1 MLRKTSG
8 FFILSEISG
17 PKRYMLTDIILT
29 LPFASLISFIAL
41 APLFAPK
48 WWEKHYAKISLGLG
62 FMMLAYYLF
71 IEQEPEPVLHSLHEY
86 FSFIV
91 LIGSLFVVSGGI
103 SIVTKDQTNPLEN
116 VLFLFSGAV
125 IANLVG
131 TTGAS
136 MLFIRPWIRM
146 NKQRISAYHIVFFI
160 FIISNVGGSL
170 TPIGD
175 PPLFLGFLKGIPF
188 FWLIT
193 KTFPMWCVGVG
204 LLLLVFYFIDR
215 RNFQRLPVKE
225 KRLIN
230 KTEEWKFE
238 GAANIL
244 FLLIILA
251 AVFITTYPLLREM
264 VILTAA
270 AASYVTTKKSI
281 HQFNHFSFHPIQEVA
296 ILFAGIFITMIPALQ
311 ILQQHAKT
319 MSDLTPAFFYWN
331 AGILSSILD
340 NAPTYLSFFSVAVGN
355 VQTNNEPVS
364 VLLMSGQFKNYIIA
378 ISIGSVFFGANTYIG
393 NGPNFMVKSIAEH
406 YHVPMPSFLHFITRY
421 TLPIM
426 LPMLAVIWYLFFT

>member
-1 MLRKTSG
+1 M
-8 FFILSEISG
+8 I
-17 PKRYMLTDIILT
+17 PDIVLI
-29 LPFASLISFIAL
+29 LPFAVLILFIAL

-48 WWEKHYAKISLGLG
+48 WWEKHYSKFSFGLG
-62 FMMLAYYLF
+62 FIILVYYLF
-71 IEQEPEPVLHSLHEY
+71 FEQEPEPVLHSLHEY

-103 SIVTKDQTNPLEN
+103 SIVTKDQTNPFEN
-116 VLFLFSGAV
+116 VLFLFAGAV

-136 MLFIRPWIRM
+136 MLLIRPWIRM
-146 NKQRISAYHIVFFI
+146 NKHRISAYHIVFFI
-160 FIISNVGGSL
+160 FIVSNVGGSL

-193 KTFPMWCVGVG
+193 RTFPMWCVGVG
-204 LLLLVFYFIDR
+204 FLLLVFYFVDR
-215 RNFQRLPVKE
+215 NNFQRLPAKE
-225 KRLIN
+225 KRIIN

-251 AVFITTYPLLREM
+251 AVFITTLPLLREV

-281 HQFNHFSFHPIQEVA
+281 HQFNHFTFHPIQEVA

-311 ILQQHAKT
+311 MLQQYAKT
-319 MSDLTPAFFYWN
+319 MADLTPSFFFWN
-331 AGILSSILD
+331 TGILSSILD

-355 VQTNNEPVS
+355 VQTNSEPVS
-364 VLLMSGQFKNYIIA
+364 VLLLNSHFTKYIIA

-406 YHVPMPSFLHFITRY
+406 YHIPMPSFIRFISHY
-421 TLPIM
+421 TLPVM
-426 LPMLAVIWYLFFT
+426 LPMLIIIWYLFFV